1 MCVSARQIKA
11 HVVFAPSVVAL
22 SHVSVV
28 KVLCESS
35 VASQVIVCSS
45 SDALLKKRYLQD
57 RASVQTITW

>member
-22 SHVSVV
+22 IHVSVV

-35 VASQVIVCSS
+35 VAFQVIV
-45 SDALLKKRYLQD
+45 
-57 RASVQTITW
+57 VN

>member
-22 SHVSVV
+22 PHVSVV

-35 VASQVIVCSS
+35 VAFQVIV
-45 SDALLKKRYLQD
+45 
-57 RASVQTITW
+57 VN